1 MRLKLWWILRWG
13 KVNYKGWPM
22 EWVISTDDWVLPF
35 SHTRITRAKRDET
48 LPHLLELFPC
58 SLSFNLHLL
67 FLFCLQPQKPITSN
81 RPAKSRSKPDWLRKR
96 LSNRSNGRRSCSLR
110 LILRQAPVSPAGS
123 PRRRRRP
130 QSSLVGRWFHLFK
143 LFIWERIDFGI
154 WIGALI
160 RVLSLGFFNWGI
172 LNWGLD

>member
-1 MRLKLWWILRWG
+1 MGDLDRWLG
-13 KVNYKGWPM
+13 ASLLSHAHNESEARRDPPSPSRTFFPLS
-22 EWVISTDDWVLPF
+22 IFIF
-35 SHTRITRAKRDET
+35 SSSSACNPKKTHRKSKKRPT
-48 LPHLLELFPC
+48 
-58 SLSFNLHLL
+58 
-67 FLFCLQPQKPITSN
+67 
-81 RPAKSRSKPDWLRKR
+81 KSRSKPDWLRKR
-96 LSNRSNGRRSCSLR
+96 LSNRSNGRRSCFLR

-123 PRRRRRP
+123 SRRRRRP

-160 RVLSLGFFNWGI
+160 RVLSLGFLNWGL